1 MKENTNLKILCVL
14 IIILIGVLCW
24 VNYDTFNIDKSL
36 KSSNY
41 ALSTYEIDVSNFN
54 FVNKVINNEKV
65 YLLYNLDDYYLVK
78 EIDILNNKV
87 NNYSKALDKDCKLQN
102 EDNYPYVYCSDNNYV
117 TIYDI
122 KFNKLINQSI
132 ESNYNYVI
140 NTDGSNL
147 SFEIGDYN
155 YNYQYI
161 NGYYKNT
168 IKKYVE
174 LETPYTKDI
183 FCDDY
188 CLYIRYNDLNQLISL
203 YNDTNLLE
211 TNIINYGLFEKG
223 IFTYNE
229 NKIKIYDVVNDEYKE
244 FNSPIKNLSNK
255 LITLGTNYY
264 LYVLN
269 GNNINIYNLYT
280 DEIIENITLNIDYN
294 INEIVVNYNNLY
306 VFTDNILFV
315 YDIFNIEGNNVESS
329 FIYEERLI
337 NDKINEYKNNYGVYI
352 NIYDDPSY
360 LDDQYN
366 VYKLNNYN
374 DIINALEE
382 LEDYFK
388 IFNYDFFNRFNKNNF
403 NGFEIY
409 LVSGINVNNSNY
421 NSVDVVGLFTLKNN
435 KYIIAIDVSDIE
447 DIETIACH
455 ETMHAIEYYLNN
467 NKIYFNEWNSY
478 NPINFMYN
486 GVYYTNRSF
495 YDTLDSYKFNEDVYF
510 VDNYARSNVLE
521 DRARTFEKICSGEDY
536 SKYPNLNAKIDYLK
550 NVILSNFPELYF
562 SSYFNN

>member
-1 MKENTNLKILCVL
+1 MKENTNLKILCLL

-24 VNYDTFNIDKSL
+24 VNYDNFFINNKEEY
-36 KSSNY
+36 SNY

-65 YLLYNLDDYYLVK
+65 YLLYNLDDYFLVK

-87 NNYSKALDKDCKLQN
+87 NNYSKALNKDCKLQN
-102 EDNYPYVYCSDNNYV
+102 EDNYPYIYCSDSNYV

-122 KFNKLINQSI
+122 KFNKLINQNI
-132 ESNYNYVI
+132 KSNYNYVI

-155 YNYQYI
+155 YSYQYI

-203 YNDTNLLE
+203 YDDTNLLE
-211 TNIINYGLFEKG
+211 TNISNYGLFEKG

-229 NKIKIYDVVNDEYKE
+229 NKIKIHDVVNDEYKE
-244 FNSPIKNLSNK
+244 FNSPINNLSNK

-269 GNNINIYNLYT
+269 GNKINVYNLYT
-280 DEIIENITLNIDYN
+280 DEIIENITLNTDYN

-306 VFTDNILFV
+306 VFTDNLLYV

-478 NPINFMYN
+478 NPYDFSYN

-510 VDNYARSNVLE
+510 IDNYARSNVLE
-521 DRARTFEKICSGEDY
+521 DRARTFETICRGEDY

-550 NVILSNFPELYF
+550 SVILSNFPELYF

>member
-1 MKENTNLKILCVL
+1 MKENTNLKILCLL

-24 VNYDTFNIDKSL
+24 VNYDNFFINNKEEY
-36 KSSNY
+36 SNY

-54 FVNKVINNEKV
+54 FVNKVINNKKV
-65 YLLYNLDDYYLVK
+65 YLLYNLDDYFLVK

-102 EDNYPYVYCSDNNYV
+102 EDNYPYIYCSDNNYV

-122 KFNKLINQSI
+122 KFNKLINQNI
-132 ESNYNYVI
+132 KSNYNYVI

-147 SFEIGDYN
+147 SFEIGDYS
-155 YNYQYI
+155 YSYQYI

-183 FCDDY
+183 YCDEY
-188 CLYIRYNDLNQLISL
+188 CLYIRYNDVNQLISL

-211 TNIINYGLFEKG
+211 TNISNYGLFEKG

-229 NKIKIYDVVNDEYKE
+229 NKIKIHDVVNDEYKE
-244 FNSPIKNLSNK
+244 FNSPINNLSNK

-269 GNNINIYNLYT
+269 GNKINVYNLYT
-280 DEIIENITLNIDYN
+280 DEIIENITLNTDYD

-306 VFTDNILFV
+306 VFTDNVLFV

-337 NDKINEYKNNYGVYI
+337 NDKINGYKNNYGVYI

-447 DIETIACH
+447 DVKTIACH

-478 NPINFMYN
+478 NPYDFSYN

-521 DRARTFEKICSGEDY
+521 DRARTFETICRGEDY

>member
-1 MKENTNLKILCVL
+1 MKENTNLKILCLL

-24 VNYDTFNIDKSL
+24 VNYDNFFINNKEEY
-36 KSSNY
+36 SNY

-54 FVNKVINNEKV
+54 FVNKVINNKKV
-65 YLLYNLDDYYLVK
+65 YLLYNLDDYFLVK

-102 EDNYPYVYCSDNNYV
+102 EDNYPYIYCSDNNYV

-122 KFNKLINQSI
+122 KFNKLINQNI
-132 ESNYNYVI
+132 KSNYNYVI

-155 YNYQYI
+155 YSYQYI

-203 YNDTNLLE
+203 YDDTNLLE
-211 TNIINYGLFEKG
+211 TNISNYGLFEKG

-229 NKIKIYDVVNDEYKE
+229 NKIKIHDVVNDEYKE
-244 FNSPIKNLSNK
+244 FNSPINNLSNK

-280 DEIIENITLNIDYN
+280 DVIIENITLNTDYN

-306 VFTDNILFV
+306 VFTDSLLYI

-435 KYIIAIDVSDIE
+435 KYIIAVDVSDIE

-478 NPINFMYN
+478 NPYDFSYN

-510 VDNYARSNVLE
+510 IDNYARSNVLE
-521 DRARTFEKICSGEDY
+521 DRARTFETICRGEDY

-550 NVILSNFPELYF
+550 SVILSNFPELYF

>member
-1 MKENTNLKILCVL
+1 MKENTNLKILCLL

-24 VNYDTFNIDKSL
+24 VNYDNFFINNKEEY
-36 KSSNY
+36 SNY

-65 YLLYNLDDYYLVK
+65 YLLYNLDDYFLVK

-102 EDNYPYVYCSDNNYV
+102 EDNYPYIYCSDSNYV
-117 TIYDI
+117 SIYDI
-122 KFNKLINQSI
+122 KFNKLINQNI
-132 ESNYNYVI
+132 KSNYNYVI

-147 SFEIGDYN
+147 SFEIGDYS
-155 YNYQYI
+155 YSYQYI

-203 YNDTNLLE
+203 YDDANLLE
-211 TNIINYGLFEKG
+211 TNISNYGLFEKG

-229 NKIKIYDVVNDEYKE
+229 NKIKIHDVVNDEYKE
-244 FNSPIKNLSNK
+244 FNSPINNLSNK

-269 GNNINIYNLYT
+269 GNKINVYNLYT
-280 DEIIENITLNIDYN
+280 DEIIENITLNTDYN

-306 VFTDNILFV
+306 VFTDNLLYV

-478 NPINFMYN
+478 NPYDFSYN

-510 VDNYARSNVLE
+510 IDNYARSNVLE
-521 DRARTFEKICSGEDY
+521 DRARTFETICRGEDY

>member
-1 MKENTNLKILCVL
+1 MKENTNLKILCLL
-14 IIILIGVLCW
+14 IIVLIGVLCW
-24 VNYDTFNIDKSL
+24 FNYDTFNIDKNL

-54 FVNKVINNEKV
+54 FVNKVINNKKV
-65 YLLYNLDDYYLVK
+65 YLLYNLDDYFLVK

-102 EDNYPYVYCSDNNYV
+102 EDNYPYIYCSDNNYV

-122 KFNKLINQSI
+122 KFNKLINQNI
-132 ESNYNYVI
+132 KSNYNYVI

-155 YNYQYI
+155 YSYQYI

-203 YNDTNLLE
+203 YDDTNLLE
-211 TNIINYGLFEKG
+211 TNISNYGLFEKG

-229 NKIKIYDVVNDEYKE
+229 NKIKIHDVVNDEYKE
-244 FNSPIKNLSNK
+244 FNSPINNLSNK

-269 GNNINIYNLYT
+269 GNKINVYNLYT
-280 DEIIENITLNIDYN
+280 DEIIENITLNTDYN

-306 VFTDNILFV
+306 VFTDNLLYV

-435 KYIIAIDVSDIE
+435 KYIIAVDVSDIE

-478 NPINFMYN
+478 NPYDFSYN

-521 DRARTFEKICSGEDY
+521 DRARTFETICREEDY
-536 SKYPNLNAKIDYLK
+536 SKYPNFNAKIDYLK

>member
-1 MKENTNLKILCVL
+1 MKENTNLKILCLL
-14 IIILIGVLCW
+14 IIILIGVLFW
-24 VNYDTFNIDKSL
+24 VNYDNFFINNKEEY
-36 KSSNY
+36 SNY

-54 FVNKVINNEKV
+54 FVNKVINNKKV

-102 EDNYPYVYCSDNNYV
+102 EDNYPYIYCSDSNYV

-122 KFNKLINQSI
+122 KFNKLINQNI
-132 ESNYNYVI
+132 KSNYNYVI

-147 SFEIGDYN
+147 SFLIGDYN

-188 CLYIRYNDLNQLISL
+188 CLYIRYNDLNQLINL

-229 NKIKIYDVVNDEYKE
+229 NKIKVYDVVNDEYKE
-244 FNSPIKNLSNK
+244 FNSPINNLSNK

-280 DEIIENITLNIDYN
+280 DEIIENITLNTDYN

-306 VFTDNILFV
+306 VFTDNLLYV

-478 NPINFMYN
+478 NPYDFSYN

>member
-1 MKENTNLKILCVL
+1 MKENTNLKILCLL

-24 VNYDTFNIDKSL
+24 VNYDNFFINNKEEY
-36 KSSNY
+36 SNY

-54 FVNKVINNEKV
+54 FVNKVINNKKV
-65 YLLYNLDDYYLVK
+65 YLLYNLDDYFLVK

-87 NNYSKALDKDCKLQN
+87 NNYSKALNKDCKLQN
-102 EDNYPYVYCSDNNYV
+102 EDNYPYIYCSDNNYV

-122 KFNKLINQSI
+122 KFNKLINQNI
-132 ESNYNYVI
+132 KSNYNYVI

-155 YNYQYI
+155 YSYQYI

-203 YNDTNLLE
+203 YDDTNLLE
-211 TNIINYGLFEKG
+211 TNISNYGLFEKG

-229 NKIKIYDVVNDEYKE
+229 NKIKIHDVVNDEYKE
-244 FNSPIKNLSNK
+244 FNSPINNLSNK

-269 GNNINIYNLYT
+269 GNKINVYNLYT
-280 DEIIENITLNIDYN
+280 DEIIENITLNTDYN

-306 VFTDNILFV
+306 VFTDSLLYI

-435 KYIIAIDVSDIE
+435 KYIIAVDVSDIE

-478 NPINFMYN
+478 NPYDFSYN

-510 VDNYARSNVLE
+510 IDNYARSNVLE
-521 DRARTFEKICSGEDY
+521 DRARTFETICRGEDY

-550 NVILSNFPELYF
+550 SVILSNFPELYF